1 MLLNQ
6 KRVQD
11 IFRKYSL
18 RYPETIVFHNY
29 EELLDKKISFPC
41 VLKVDSQ
48 QVMHKTELGLVF
60 THIDSMGEL
69 KQKVITAETI
79 LKENKVTEYNLIL
92 QESIK
97 GAEFIAGL
105 KTDPTFGKVLVFG
118 LGGIFVE
125 LVKDVS
131 MMVAP
136 LGKKEILE
144 MIESTKAKKFIE
156 GYRGFPKANKDKI
169 VDLLSKLSKIAVT
182 EKNFIEIDF
191 NPVIVNEKEA
201 YIVDARIISDENA

>member
-1 MLLNQ
+1 MLLSQ
-6 KRVQD
+6 KRVQE
-11 IFRKYSL
+11 IFSKYSL
-18 RYPETIVFHNY
+18 KYPETMVFHNY
-29 EELLDKKISFPC
+29 EEITERKIPFPC

-48 QVMHKTELGLVF
+48 KVMHKTELGLVF

-69 KQKVITAETI
+69 KQKIIAAETI
-79 LKENKVTEYNLIL
+79 LKENNVTEYNLVL

-105 KTDPTFGKVLVFG
+105 KTDQTFGKVVVFG

-131 MMVAP
+131 MRIAP
-136 LGKKEILE
+136 LEKKEIID
-144 MIESTKAKKFIE
+144 MIESTKAKRFID
-156 GYRGFPKANKDKI
+156 GYRGFPKANKEKI
-169 VDLLSKLSKIAVT
+169 VDLLMKLSRMAVT
-182 EKNFIEIDF
+182 EKNIVEIDF